1 MQFASAKFQVLTINT
16 QEVIRLNRL
25 PPLIKHAI
33 FLVKSSSN
41 SPKIVLNANISFFSV
56 QPCFWCLQLLLT
68 AANKKKWPYRGPF
81 LPFTGCNFSHKTN
94 QGKPWWHCIATP
106 PQQSPVDSLWQ
117 TYHRDRTKVSERA
130 SDWSIYS
137 NKRSWKKVKNFLMHQ
152 TKKRKQPKGIAV
164 SGNEA
169 RGSGV
174 KSRVGIDFD
183 KLREAGWT
191 ISEMQSSSGDKV
203 LFRYVNASGKTIK
216 SSRNVE
222 KQLREE
228 GT

>member
-1 MQFASAKFQVLTINT
+1 MQ
-16 QEVIRLNRL
+16 
-25 PPLIKHAI
+25 
-33 FLVKSSSN
+33 KS
-41 SPKIVLNANISFFSV
+41 
-56 QPCFWCLQLLLT
+56 
-68 AANKKKWPYRGPF
+68 KK
-81 LPFTGCNFSHKTN
+81 
-94 QGKPWWHCIATP
+94 
-106 PQQSPVDSLWQ
+106 
-117 TYHRDRTKVSERA
+117 
-130 SDWSIYS
+130 
-137 NKRSWKKVKNFLMHQ
+137 FLMHQ

-174 KSRVGIDFD
+174 KSRVGLDFD

-191 ISEMQSSSGDKV
+191 ISEMQSSSGDKF
-203 LFRYVNASGKTIK
+203 LFRYVNPSGKTIK

>member
-1 MQFASAKFQVLTINT
+1 MALSCTLFTFYGVQFFPQNQSGQAMIALHSNNTSTIPCWQPVTDIPQRSNRSEWASEWLKYTFKQKVV
-16 QEVIRLNRL
+16 Q
-25 PPLIKHAI
+25 
-33 FLVKSSSN
+33 KS
-41 SPKIVLNANISFFSV
+41 
-56 QPCFWCLQLLLT
+56 
-68 AANKKKWPYRGPF
+68 KK
-81 LPFTGCNFSHKTN
+81 
-94 QGKPWWHCIATP
+94 
-106 PQQSPVDSLWQ
+106 
-117 TYHRDRTKVSERA
+117 
-130 SDWSIYS
+130 
-137 NKRSWKKVKNFLMHQ
+137 FLMHQ

-174 KSRVGIDFD
+174 KSRVGLDFD

-203 LFRYVNASGKTIK
+203 LFRYVNPSGKTIK

>member
-1 MQFASAKFQVLTINT
+1 
-16 QEVIRLNRL
+16 
-25 PPLIKHAI
+25 
-33 FLVKSSSN
+33 
-41 SPKIVLNANISFFSV
+41 
-56 QPCFWCLQLLLT
+56 
-68 AANKKKWPYRGPF
+68 
-81 LPFTGCNFSHKTN
+81 
-94 QGKPWWHCIATP
+94 
-106 PQQSPVDSLWQ
+106 
-117 TYHRDRTKVSERA
+117 
-130 SDWSIYS
+130 
-137 NKRSWKKVKNFLMHQ
+137 MHQ

-174 KSRVGIDFD
+174 KSRVGLDFD

-203 LFRYVNASGKTIK
+203 LFRYVNPSGKTIK

-228 GT
+228 GTQESFVLETNESPPEPNVTDNKPAHHNEDSDSDYEPPKKKIVTESKKKW